1 MKRES
6 ITILSQANNFLI
18 VEYVELLASRLTSLG
33 VDVCIIL
40 ADPTPAGKP
49 IAKTAVFRDMVKLI
63 GIKFGIVALA
73 NYAKNIINRTNA
85 HLSSK
90 YKVETLK
97 STDKLDVNFLDKIS
111 APSSALLILA
121 GTRIIKRDVLDY
133 FNGNVINVHSSM
145 LPYSRG
151 VMPAYWTLNKRK
163 GMGVTL
169 FRLDE
174 GIDTGEILQQI
185 SLSDYSGSY
194 YNFLKLTKSVGVEL
208 LIYWIIDNVL
218 SKSRY
223 PRLDSSYN
231 SYPARI
237 ETAKRS

>member
-1 MKRES
+1 
-6 ITILSQANNFLI
+6 
-18 VEYVELLASRLTSLG
+18 
-33 VDVCIIL
+33 
-40 ADPTPAGKP
+40 
-49 IAKTAVFRDMVKLI
+49 
-63 GIKFGIVALA
+63 
-73 NYAKNIINRTNA
+73 
-85 HLSSK
+85 
-90 YKVETLK
+90 
-97 STDKLDVNFLDKIS
+97 
-111 APSSALLILA
+111 
-121 GTRIIKRDVLDY
+121 
-133 FNGNVINVHSSM
+133 
-145 LPYSRG
+145 
-151 VMPAYWTLNKRK
+151 MPAYWTLNKRK

>member
-1 MKRES
+1 MGRES
-6 ITILSQANNFLI
+6 VTILSQANNFLI
-18 VEYVELLASRLTSLG
+18 IEYVELLASRLTSLG

-49 IAKTAVFRDMVKLI
+49 IAKTTVFRDMITLVGVK
-63 GIKFGIVALA
+63 FAAAALV
-73 NYAKNIINRTNA
+73 NYAKNIINRTN
-85 HLSSK
+85 SRISYE
-90 YKVETLK
+90 YKVQNLR
-97 STDKLDVNFLDKIS
+97 STDKLDLEFLERIS

-151 VMPAYWTLNKRK
+151 VMPAYWTLLERT

-169 FRLDE
+169 FKLDE

-185 SLSDYSGSY
+185 SLGEYSGSY
-194 YNFLKLTKSVGVEL
+194 YRFLKLTKSIGVEL
-208 LIYWIIDNVL
+208 LIYWMIDNVL
-218 SKSRY
+218 SKSNH
-223 PRLDSSYN
+223 PELESSYN
-231 SYPARI
+231 SYPAHI
-237 ETAKRS
+237 GAVKHP